1 MRKRTSTLTSPTRA
15 QGVVLPPGSGRRAL
29 SQGAVLLLGTNEAR
43 EIASDKAPLF
53 VSYDSFG

>member
-1 MRKRTSTLTSPTRA
+1 MRCCRWE
-15 QGVVLPPGSGRRAL
+15 QGVVLPPVVNGA
-29 SQGAVLLLGTNEAR
+29 QGAVLLLGTNEAR

>member
-1 MRKRTSTLTSPTRA
+1 ML
-15 QGVVLPPGSGRRAL
+15 LPLGAGRRAL
-29 SQGAVLLLGTNEAR
+29 SQGAVLLLGTSEAR

>member
-1 MRKRTSTLTSPTRA
+1 ML
-15 QGVVLPPGSGRRAL
+15 LPLGAGRRAL
-29 SQGAVLLLGTNEAR
+29 SQGAVLLLGTNEAM

>member
-1 MRKRTSTLTSPTRA
+1 ML
-15 QGVVLPPGSGRRAL
+15 LPLGAGRRAL